1 MADRIANTAAFYSG
15 RSTSASRRS
24 PSRTGSVATS
34 DFELANF

>member
-1 MADRIANTAAFYSG
+1 MADRIVNIAAFYSG

-24 PSRTGSVATS
+24 PSRSSAVATS